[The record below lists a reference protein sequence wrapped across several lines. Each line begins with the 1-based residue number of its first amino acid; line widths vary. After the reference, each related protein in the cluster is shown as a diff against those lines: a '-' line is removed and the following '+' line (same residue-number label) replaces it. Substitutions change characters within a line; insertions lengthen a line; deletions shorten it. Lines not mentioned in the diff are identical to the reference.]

1 MTLSPEN
8 EPDAHRKFISR
19 FRTMFD
25 NPDVR
30 SQLMD
35 ADAIEDVIE
44 IVNKWE
50 EEEAQTDDL
59 D

>member
-1 MTLSPEN
+1 
-8 EPDAHRKFISR
+8 
-19 FRTMFD
+19 MFD

-30 SQLMD
+30 SQLLD

-44 IVNKWE
+44 IVDNWE
-50 EEEAQTDDL
+50 EKESRTDEL